1 MKAALPNVS
10 SAEVQKFAESGKITV
25 DGIDLVTEDLQVQRG
40 LPTEKASHGQESR
53 SQQDVLIIL
62 DVNMYPELQSE
73 GLARELI
80 NRVQRLR
87 KKAGL
92 NTTDDI
98 KVEYNLIKDT
108 INFENVIKDH
118 EGILV
123 KSTKRP
129 LEPFTSDESK
139 VIIDEEQTIND
150 TTFNLRL
157 LRI

>member
-1 MKAALPNVS
+1 
-10 SAEVQKFAESGKITV
+10 
-25 DGIDLVTEDLQVQRG
+25 
-40 LPTEKASHGQESR
+40 
-53 SQQDVLIIL
+53 
-62 DVNMYPELQSE
+62 MYPELQSE

-98 KVEYNLIKDT
+98 KVEYKLIKDT

-118 EGILV
+118 EDILV

-129 LEPFTSDESK
+129 LEPFTNEESK